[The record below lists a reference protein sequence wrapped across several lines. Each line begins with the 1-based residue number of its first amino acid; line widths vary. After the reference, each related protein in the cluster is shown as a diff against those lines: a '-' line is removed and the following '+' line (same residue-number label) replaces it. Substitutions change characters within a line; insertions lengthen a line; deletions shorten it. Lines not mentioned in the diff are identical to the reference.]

1 MKLITLNPVKT
12 AFLSMAVVS
21 FFSLSAFNKGIDE
34 DKKLEGTIN
43 ITGTRFLFPL
53 VERWGAEFSKVYPG
67 VKFVVK
73 QGVENVDINASAA
86 PLKEKD
92 PSKGNYTVVSRF
104 AIVPIVNAK
113 NPALAT
119 LQKNGF
125 REKDFE
131 SVYFSSNT
139 SKDKF
144 AAFGDKP
151 LSFKVY
157 SRSACTSATFSDVLG
172 ENLKDLTN
180 AAGKKIADDNVLLQ
194 TVADDP
200 LGVAYNDLGIVY
212 DLKTRKPKSGIAVV
226 PTDLNGNGVIDQNE
240 NFYADLDQLISA
252 LESISTNLPPKG
264 DFTLIYKDTRP
275 EVAAF
280 VKWVLTDGQKYI
292 HEYGF
297 LKK

>member
-1 MKLITLNPVKT
+1 MKAITLNPVKT
-12 AFLSMAVVS
+12 AFLSMAIVS
-21 FFSLSAFNKGIDE
+21 FFSLNAFSKGGD
-34 DKKLEGTIN
+34 DKEKLEGTIN

-53 VERWGAEFSKVYPG
+53 IERWGAEFSKAHPG

-92 PSKGNYTVVSRF
+92 PAKGNYTTVSRF
-104 AIVPIVNAK
+104 AIVPIVNIK
-113 NPALAT
+113 NPGLEK
-119 LQKNGF
+119 LQKSGF
-125 REKDFE
+125 KAKDFE

-144 AAFGDKP
+144 AAFGEQP
-151 LSFKVY
+151 VAFKVY

-172 ENLKDLTN
+172 EKLSDLTN

-212 DLKTRKPKSGIAVV
+212 DLKTRKPKPGIAIV
-226 PTDLNGNGVIDQNE
+226 PTDLNGNGVIDADE
-240 NFYADLDQLISA
+240 NFYGNLDQLIGA
-252 LESISTNLPPKG
+252 LEATSASLPPKG

-275 EVAAF
+275 EVTEF
-280 VKWVLTDGQKYI
+280 VKWILADGQQYI